1 MTTQVTIKSPAPND
15 QDVLIKAV
23 CPPTGCVMIE
33 RRLRGGEEVTLY
45 LHDGQCLHIYEV
57 AKEPVENAGT
67 QPQPADVAG

>member
-1 MTTQVTIKSPAPND
+1 MTTQVTIKSPSPNHL
-15 QDVLIKAV
+15 DVLIKAV

-33 RRLRGGEEVTLY
+33 RRLREGEEATLY

-57 AKEPVENAGT
+57 AKEQAEKAGT